1 MDKPV
6 TKIHDSPYGGSP
18 NNFHIAQH
26 GNELIVELTYPPRS
40 DEDNPNGQVRYV
52 QVDQESVR
60 ASDGVRLFY
69 DYERDGWVIQQASR
83 FSWATAEDANAPN
96 AEDWQE
102 VAFVESWARAET
114 EEEAD
119 LRVSGPAPT
128 QITEG
133 SATT

>member
-6 TKIHDSPYGGSP
+6 TKIHDSPYGNSP

-26 GNELIVELTYPPRS
+26 GDELIVELTYPPRS
-40 DEDNPNGQVRYV
+40 DGDNPNGQVRYI

-60 ASDGVRLFY
+60 ASDGIRMFY

-83 FSWATAEDANAPN
+83 FSWKADDEVCDP
-96 AEDWQE
+96 DWQE
-102 VAFVESWARAET
+102 VAFVQSWARQET
-114 EEEAD
+114 DEEES
-119 LRVSGPAPT
+119 LRVDGPAPE

-133 SATT
+133 SAT